1 MQIATSNQGRV
12 TKGIDDENVS
22 GHLLQLAQAGSHP
35 AFEALHKTY
44 SRRLFKQIMAITRHY
59 EDAEDALQDA
69 LCKAYVALPLFERR
83 CHVYTWLSRIA
94 INCALMKV
102 RQRRSCREFAVECQD
117 DSDNR
122 EALLEIPDQ
131 GWSPEDLYRA
141 EESLN
146 QVSTAI
152 SSLDPLSQHL
162 LHLRVK
168 QDYSMEEIAQAMNI
182 SEHAVKSRLRRAR
195 CVLRELCPA
204 TRCNDTV
211 R

>member
-1 MQIATSNQGRV
+1 MQDATFNQGRV
-12 TKGIDDENVS
+12 TKGIDDENAS
-22 GHLLQLAQAGSHP
+22 DPLLQSAQAGSHP
-35 AFEALHKTY
+35 AFETLHKTY
-44 SRRLFKQIMAITRHY
+44 SRRLFKQIIAITRHH

-102 RQRRSCREFAVECQD
+102 RQRRSCREFSVESQD

-122 EALLEIPDQ
+122 EALFEIPDQ
-131 GWSPEDLYRA
+131 GWSPEELYGA

-162 LHLRVK
+162 LRLRVK

-182 SEHAVKSRLRRAR
+182 SEAAVKSRLRRAR
-195 CVLRELCPA
+195 CALRDLRPA
-204 TRCNDTV
+204 ARCNDTV
-211 R
+211 G